1 MMQYNLLPLADSYPS
16 MPFKMQ
22 KSGVLRQCIDCGYVV
37 LFLSWQFD
45 HQSSQ
50 IKA

>member
-37 LFLSWQFD
+37 FSLKLAVGAPKESN
-45 HQSSQ
+45 
-50 IKA
+50 